1 MAWERETTLKVPM
14 DPTLS
19 NDYLQRVGRE
29 IIRTILERTAQG
41 LDKNRTVFPGYS
53 KDYKDSD
60 DFKLTGKSS
69 TVNLRLS
76 GDMLSDLSILDV
88 RKGEI
93 VIGFEDSEQRAK
105 AHGHI
110 TGADGTGRLPVRNF
124 LGISDREMA
133 SIMRKIPPPIDY
145 EKAKAEGLKRLGKET
160 LTADDIFNIV
170 KESIELRLKK
180 AQIKQ
185 EQDLTIQVEAPQ

>member
-1 MAWERETTLKVPM
+1 M

-29 IIRTILERTAQG
+29 IIRTILERTAKG
-41 LDKNRTVFPGYS
+41 LDKDRVLFPFYS
-53 KDYKDSD
+53 KEYKESD

-76 GDMLSDLSILDV
+76 NDMLSDLSILDV

-93 VIGFEDSEQRAK
+93 VIGFEDGEQRAK

-110 TGADGTGRLPVRNF
+110 TGANGTGRLPVRNF
-124 LGISDREMA
+124 LGISDKEMA

-170 KESIELRLKK
+170 KDSIELRLKK
-180 AQIKQ
+180 TIIT
-185 EQDLTIQVEAPQ
+185 EQPDLVVQVEEPQRWEQ